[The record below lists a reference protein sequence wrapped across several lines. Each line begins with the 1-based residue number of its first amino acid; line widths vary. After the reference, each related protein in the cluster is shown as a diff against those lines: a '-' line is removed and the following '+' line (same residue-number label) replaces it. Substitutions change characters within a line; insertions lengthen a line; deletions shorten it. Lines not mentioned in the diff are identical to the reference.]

1 MTLKRIEPFL
11 HVADMTR
18 SLAFYVGALGFRRAH
33 AWPSDSIVRWCRI
46 ERDGAAMMLQTFS
59 QNHRPNHEPESGMS
73 LCLYCEDALEQYR
86 AFLDKGV
93 SMPKPF
99 LGNGLWVVR
108 VTDPDGY
115 KLEFVSPADAPE
127 ETVYED

>member
-1 MTLKRIEPFL
+1 
-11 HVADMTR
+11 
-18 SLAFYVGALGFRRAH
+18 
-33 AWPSDSIVRWCRI
+33 
-46 ERDGAAMMLQTFS
+46 
-59 QNHRPNHEPESGMS
+59 
-73 LCLYCEDALEQYR
+73 
-86 AFLDKGV
+86 
-93 SMPKPF
+93 MPKPF

>member
-33 AWPSDSIVRWCRI
+33 AWPSDSIVR
-46 ERDGAAMMLQTFS
+46 
-59 QNHRPNHEPESGMS
+59 
-73 LCLYCEDALEQYR
+73 
-86 AFLDKGV
+86 